1 MKAAILPA
9 FGQPLSIEEIP
20 RPTVGADEVLIAV
33 EACGVCHSDLH
44 IIDGDTAAFRT
55 AAKQRLVPG
64 HEVVGKVVERGASVT
79 HLRIGERVGVPWI
92 HWACGECDPCREGH
106 ENLCRRSVV
115 TGLGVDGGYAELM
128 RAKAAFAVPVP
139 AALSA
144 AQAAPLFCAG
154 ITVYRALKNAGVS
167 AGQRVGVF
175 GVGGLGHLA
184 VQMARAWGAEVV
196 GFDLGDEKLAFAREL
211 GAAHAIDVRADDAIK
226 QAKALGGLHVAVVTS
241 AAKPAYDMA
250 LRCLRPTGTLA
261 VVGLPPEPLT
271 FPALALVG
279 SEARIVAAAIG
290 TRDDVRAVLA
300 LAAEGKVA
308 CRIEEVP
315 LAGVNE
321 VLDRM
326 RRGAIR
332 GRIVLRCC

>member
-9 FGQPLSIEEIP
+9 FGQPLSLEEVP
-20 RPTVGADEVLIAV
+20 RPAPAPDEVLIAV

-44 IIDGDTAAFRT
+44 IIDGDMPGFRA
-55 AAKQRLVPG
+55 AAKPRLVPG

-79 HLRIGERVGVPWI
+79 HLNIGDRVGVPWI
-92 HWACGECDPCREGH
+92 HWACGECEPCREGN

-115 TGLGVDGGYAELM
+115 TGLAVDGGYAELM
-128 RAKAAFAVPVP
+128 RAKAAFALPVP
-139 AALSA
+139 DALSA

-154 ITVYRALKNAGVS
+154 VTVYRALKNAG
-167 AGQRVGVF
+167 AGRGQRVGVF

-184 VQMARAWGAEVV
+184 VQIAKAWGAEVV

-211 GAAHAIDVRADDAIK
+211 GAAHAIDVRGADAVK

-241 AAKPAYDMA
+241 AAKAAYDMA

-271 FPALALVG
+271 FPALALV
-279 SEARIVAAAIG
+279 SPEARIVAAAVG
-290 TRDDVRAVLA
+290 TRDDVRAVLG
-300 LAAEGKVA
+300 LAAEGKLA

-315 LAGVNE
+315 LADVNE